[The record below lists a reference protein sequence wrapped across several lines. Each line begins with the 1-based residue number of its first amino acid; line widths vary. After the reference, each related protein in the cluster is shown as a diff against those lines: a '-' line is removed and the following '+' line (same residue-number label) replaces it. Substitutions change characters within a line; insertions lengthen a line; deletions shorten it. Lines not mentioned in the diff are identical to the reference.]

1 MAHEA
6 VEDRRARLESL
17 STPVGPLNI
26 DAPLATVKDRR
37 YFRTV
42 AGELVPT
49 SARRK
54 LHAALLGRWR
64 DSCQDLRSARR
75 ATVFAGP
82 PAAGKSTLMGAS
94 NTHLADH
101 RRIDADDFKT
111 LLLRSAVEDGSIASL
126 IPLPMRDNFEEQFHP
141 LELSALVHRESTIL
155 QERALSDAMRAGE
168 NVAIDGTLGHMPW
181 AKDLVRQLGDF
192 GYRIHVIDV
201 EAEQELS
208 LARVVTRWRT
218 GYEKAVAFP
227 HDPDAALGGRWL
239 PASAVT
245 RLFPAGQARS
255 VGEVNAREIA
265 ISVSSVVKY
274 DLYRASAHTAAPS
287 HKESWSRTRTGD
299 WTSP

>member
-1 MAHEA
+1 MAYEET
-6 VEDRRARLESL
+6 EDRRARLESL
-17 STPVGPLNI
+17 STPAGPLNV
-26 DAPLATVKDRR
+26 DAPLATVMDRHH
-37 YFRTV
+37 FRTV

-49 SARRK
+49 SARRR
-54 LHAALLGRWR
+54 LHADLLGRWR
-64 DSCQDLRSARR
+64 GSCQDVRSARR
-75 ATVFAGP
+75 ATLFAGP

-94 NTHLADH
+94 NTHLAEH

-111 LLLRSAVEDGSIASL
+111 LLLQSAVEDGSIASL
-126 IPLPMRDNFEEQFHP
+126 VPLPLRDNFGERFHP

-168 NVAIDGTLGHMPW
+168 NIAIDGTLGYMPW

-192 GYRIHVIDV
+192 GYKIHVIDV

-245 RLFPAGQARS
+245 RLFPAGPARS
-255 VGEVNAREIA
+255 VSEVNAREIA
-265 ISVSSVVKY
+265 ITVSSVVKY
-274 DLYRASAHTAAPS
+274 DLYRAAADAMAPEPKGSWFRTAD
-287 HKESWSRTRTGD
+287 GD
-299 WTSP
+299 WTSA

>member
-37 YFRTV
+37 HFRTV

-64 DSCQDLRSARR
+64 DSSQDLRSARR
-75 ATVFAGP
+75 ATLFAGP

-111 LLLRSAVEDGSIASL
+111 LLLQSAVEDGSIASL
-126 IPLPMRDNFEEQFHP
+126 IPRPLRDNFEEQFHP

-168 NVAIDGTLGHMPW
+168 NVAIDGTLGYMPW

-192 GYRIHVIDV
+192 GYKIHVIDV
-201 EAEQELS
+201 EAEEELS

-218 GYEKAVAFP
+218 GYENALADP
-227 HDPDAALGGRWL
+227 HDPTAAMGGRWL

-245 RLFPAGQARS
+245 RLFATGRTVS
-255 VGEVNAREIA
+255 HCEMNASEIA
-265 ISVSSVVKY
+265 FNFSEVVKY
-274 DLYRASAHTAAPS
+274 DLYRTTAPMEPPK
-287 HKESWSRTRTGD
+287 HEQSWSRDRSGE